1 MRSRS
6 LLAFLALA
14 SVALLAPTCFPPSA
28 PLFAIVSPAGDVNTF
43 SFQVEVQIPIS
54 NFTFD
59 PATGVTLN
67 FTPLPMT
74 DMGGG
79 LYAATVNAGA
89 PLQETNVLVAKGVR
103 ISDSQQLTRGL
114 EFSYDPACKATL
126 KQMTAGDLLT
136 GGPLVHNR
144 VGDYKLENCGARIV
158 VQDVDQRDFYSV
170 GAFGGNII
178 DAELV
183 SNPGT
188 DHFLEFQPMLNIETV
203 LNADTATIINDG
215 ANGLAAVLEVCGP
228 DDLLDFVN
236 PSSQVFAAGLV
247 FPAEYDD
254 NDQDVEACT
263 RYTMEPGSDT
273 FVKVETSITNN
284 GATDLNMLVG
294 DWMNGGGE
302 LEQWSTPS
310 KGQGAGLFDILDT
323 LSFYGFGENTGAD
336 YQYTPIPFM
345 GEDSNY
351 FSVSGVTIILHNES
365 ILDAL
370 LAGPPP
376 FLVTSGNTES
386 FSRYFGVGDGSGS
399 NAIDLENQVKA
410 IASET
415 LDGCVTRNGSPL
427 AGAKVTV
434 GTLNL
439 GAIDDVID
447 TFVTKPGA
455 CPNYSGTIPVAAPG
469 TYGAAAAKNGTCYE
483 NGCGD
488 PVPVVKAVD
497 VSGGPDTVNFDLPE
511 TGQICV
517 SVTDENSAGMPARV
531 TVVGFDPSPEIVI
544 PGTALLGFSGD
555 DLGLFYDQGD
565 VLPFGLVHHDYADA
579 NGDVSFEIEPGTY
592 QVVVSRGT
600 EYSTSSSTAT
610 VAAGA
615 CAGSGDIAAQL
626 SRVVDT
632 TGFISSD
639 FHVHGIRSADSRIT
653 DRRRVLAFAGE
664 GIENPVMTD
673 HHVHTDLAPEIA
685 AQGIGAFVTNT
696 IGEEITTFDYGHF
709 NAYPMVIDPSVPSH
723 GSTDWGV
730 AAPVGAD
737 FPSAGAYGL
746 KPAEIRDLALTG
758 ANSVPGVTTVQIN
771 HIDSHFDPMRIN
783 TKAVPPM
790 DQLNAVQR
798 SRLRLPPEPGG
809 GDNLFALFPA
819 LELWNGYN
827 RSHQLNEFLNQ
838 RIGIWFNH
846 LNQGLIT
853 TAIADTDSHKL
864 VNTRTAGARSWTASP
879 TDAIAGIAPADVA
892 ASVDGGRVIGGQ
904 GVFVQARLLTSEGE
918 ANLEWG
924 GSTEIGD
931 DDGNVTLRIEVQ
943 SPSWA
948 QWDTIKV
955 YANSTTVAT
964 KTNGTI
970 VPVPVLFTAGP
981 PLATL
986 VEGDCDPSTPDGVD
1000 LGDFDI
1006 TEVTNVNGVTGAN
1019 RWEATVDV
1027 PVAAAAD
1034 TWFVV
1039 VVSGT
1044 DGVCEPMFPVYP
1056 ADLDDT
1062 ANTTLGDLTDGNLGE
1077 LGVMALGFT
1086 NALYLDV
1093 DGGGFKGPLE
1103 P

>member
-1 MRSRS
+1 
-6 LLAFLALA
+6 
-14 SVALLAPTCFPPSA
+14 VAT
-28 PLFAIVSPAGDVNTF
+28 FAIVSPVGDVNTF
-43 SFQVEVQIPIS
+43 TFDIEVQIPTS

-59 PATGVTLN
+59 PATGLTLN
-67 FTPLPMT
+67 FTPLVMT

-79 LYAATVNAGA
+79 LFAATVNAGA
-89 PLQETNVLVAKGVR
+89 PLEETNVVIAKGVR
-103 ISDSQQLTRGL
+103 ISDNQAMTRGL
-114 EFSYDPACKATL
+114 EFTYDPACKATL
-126 KQMTAGDLLT
+126 KQMTGGDLLT

-170 GAFGGNII
+170 GGFGGNII

-183 SNPGT
+183 SDPGN

-203 LNADTATIINDG
+203 LNPDTATIINDG
-215 ANGLAAVLEVCGP
+215 ANGLAAELEVCGP

-247 FPAEYDD
+247 FPPQYDD

-263 RYTMEPGSDT
+263 RYTLEPGTDT
-273 FVKVETSITNN
+273 FVKVDTTITNN
-284 GATDLNMLVG
+284 GGTDLDMLVG

-302 LEQWSTPS
+302 LEQWATPG
-310 KGQGAGLFDILDT
+310 KGLGAGLFDILDT
-323 LSFYGFGENTGAD
+323 LSFFGFGENAGSD
-336 YQYTPIPFM
+336 YQYTPIAFM
-345 GEDSNY
+345 GEDANF

-370 LAGPPP
+370 LGGTPP
-376 FLVTSGNTES
+376 FKVTAGNSET
-386 FSRYFGVGDGSGS
+386 FTRYFGVGDGSGS
-399 NAIDLENQVKA
+399 NAIDLENEVKS

-415 LDGCVTRNGSPL
+415 VDGCVSRNGTPL
-427 AGAKVTV
+427 AGAKVTLGV
-434 GTLNL
+434 LNA
-439 GAIDDVID
+439 GVIDDVVD
-447 TFVTKPGA
+447 TFVTKAGA
-455 CPNYSGTIPVAAPG
+455 CPNYSGTIPVAAAG

-497 VSGGPDTVNFDLPE
+497 VSGGPDTVNFDLPQ
-511 TGQICV
+511 TGEICV
-517 SVTDENSAGMPARV
+517 TVTDENSVGMPARV

-544 PGTALLGFSGD
+544 PGVALLGFSGD

-579 NGDVSFEIEPGTY
+579 SGSVSFEIEPGTY

-600 EYSTSSSTAT
+600 EFSTSTSTAT

-615 CAGSGDIAAQL
+615 CAGSSDIAAQL
-626 SRVVDT
+626 TQVIDSSGYV
-632 TGFISSD
+632 SSD

-653 DRRRVLAFAGE
+653 DRLRVLAFAGE

-685 AQGIGAFVTNT
+685 AQGMGAFVTNT

-709 NAYPMVIDPSVPSH
+709 NAYPMLIDPSVPSG

-730 AAPVGAD
+730 GEPVGAD

-746 KPAEIRDLALTG
+746 KPEEIRDLAMTG
-758 ANSVPGVTTVQIN
+758 ANSINGVTTIQIN

-783 TKAVPPM
+783 TKAVPPQ

-809 GDNLFALFPA
+809 GDNLFAHFPA
-819 LELWNGYN
+819 LETWNGYTRN
-827 RSHQLNEFLNQ
+827 HQNIEFLDQ

-846 LNQGLIT
+846 LNQGLLT
-853 TAIADTDSHKL
+853 TAIADTDTHKL
-864 VNTRTAGARSWTASP
+864 VTTRTAGARSWTASP
-879 TDAIAGIAPADVA
+879 TDAIAGILPADVA
-892 ASVDGGRVIGGQ
+892 DSVDAGRVIGGQ
-904 GVFVQARLLTSEGE
+904 GLFVEARLLTSEGE

-955 YANSTTVAT
+955 FANSSTVVT
-964 KTNGTI
+964 KNNGTI
-970 VPVPVLFTAGP
+970 VPVPVLFKAGP

-986 VEGDCDPSTPDGVD
+986 VEGDCDPATLDGAD
-1000 LGDFDI
+1000 GGDFDI
-1006 TEVTNVNGVTGAN
+1006 TEVTNVNGVAGAN

-1044 DGVCEPMFPVYP
+1044 DGVCEPMFPVYA
-1056 ADLDDT
+1056 ADLDDGSN
-1062 ANTTLGDLTDGNLGE
+1062 ATLGDLTDGNLGE
-1077 LGVMALGFT
+1077 LGVMALGHT